1 MCGSIARCVK
11 AAFSSSML
19 LSEKQIGCVEQPGFF
34 AALRALMAEKPSSR
48 STSAAASMIC
58 SFEAFLTVGIS
69 IIST

>member
-1 MCGSIARCVK
+1 
-11 AAFSSSML
+11 ML

-48 STSAAASMIC
+48 STSTAASMIC